1 MMRDLRIIVLA
12 AGQGKRLRSDDS
24 DLPKV
29 LRQVAG
35 RPLLAWVLD
44 HLAWAGPGAVTLV
57 VGYQAE
63 KVRQAFGG
71 NYKYALQKEQL
82 GTGHAVASAA
92 EDFAGYQGDV
102 LVVYGDMPL
111 YRPETYRNLVLRHQE
126 SDADCTLLTA
136 VTSDIP
142 AYGRIVRD
150 QEGRFRSI
158 VEQKDCTAE
167 QLQIREVNPGV
178 YVFRSPLLFQT
189 LKQLR
194 NDNAQGEYYLT
205 DLPGLLLQAS
215 CKIETWTIEDDR
227 QILGVNTPEDLAVCE
242 EILKE
247 ARS

>member
-1 MMRDLRIIVLA
+1 MMYDIRIIVLA
-12 AGQGKRLRSDDS
+12 AGQGKRLRSEDS

-44 HLAWAGPGAVTLV
+44 HLAWAGPKAVTLV
-57 VGYQAE
+57 VGYQAG
-63 KVRQAFGG
+63 KVRQAFGDA
-71 NYKYALQKEQL
+71 YEYALQKEQL

-92 EDFAGYQGDV
+92 EGFAGYQGDV

-111 YRPETYRNLVLRHQE
+111 YSPETYRKLVLRHQE
-126 SDADCTLLTA
+126 SGADCTLLTA
-136 VTSDIP
+136 IASDIP

-150 QEGRFRSI
+150 SDGHFRGI
-158 VEQKDCTAE
+158 VEQKDCTPE

-178 YVFRSPLLFQT
+178 YVFRSPLLFQS

-205 DLPGLLLQAS
+205 DLPGLLLQAG
-215 CKIETWTIEDDR
+215 CKVETWTIEDDH

-242 EILKE
+242 KILKE
-247 ARS
+247 VRS